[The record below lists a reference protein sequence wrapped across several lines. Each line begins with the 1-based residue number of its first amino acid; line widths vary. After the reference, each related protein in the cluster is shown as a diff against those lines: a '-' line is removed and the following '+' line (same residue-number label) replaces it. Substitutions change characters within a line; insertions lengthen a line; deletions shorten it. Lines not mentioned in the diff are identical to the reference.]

1 MILELLLLFV
11 KFLDP
16 GDMFRLPETQ
26 LVDLFL
32 ELGFLLQLVLT
43 GLLKLRCLLV
53 ELGKGLLGD

>member
-43 GLLKLRCLLV
+43 GLF
-53 ELGKGLLGD
+53 